1 MDKNC
6 TIDLIVTTYSKNN
19 LGQYSYTNT
28 SRTVFAKCSSVS
40 QTEWFEG
47 GRNGLNPQFRFT
59 MFAGDYEGEKELEY
73 NNKRYT
79 IYRTYYTAG
88 DTVELYT
95 EEKKGIEVAPTTAS
109 NGSNS

>member
-1 MDKNC
+1 MDKN
-6 TIDLIVTTYSKNN
+6 TVIDLITTTYTKDT
-19 LGQYSYTNT
+19 LGQYVYTNT
-28 SRTVFAKCSSVS
+28 KRTVFAKISSVS

-73 NNKRYT
+73 NSKRYT
-79 IYRTYYTAG
+79 IYRTYFSMG

-95 EEKKGIEVAPTTAS
+95 EEKKGTENAAA
-109 NGSNS
+109 GS